1 MKPRNNN
8 QIAQQGIDWQSF
20 FAEDNIP
27 IIGYDPVNDQ
37 VIIKRAS
44 DYNGDG
50 SVGTASHDI
59 YIYDMRTGAWT
70 KSLNGLA
77 NNVDVTNFV
86 VNGNSELVCKA
97 SNDTTTTIYKWQP
110 DPQATTTFKWQSKAF
125 DFNHPALKKKLYKV
139 IVHAKKGENTIIKVG
154 YDNATPTNV
163 FASNT
168 FHTSASLVKN
178 EFVVSSPTAFSYLD
192 IQIESNGT
200 THADFEINDIAFV
213 YRILRAH

>member
-1 MKPRNNN
+1 MKPRDNN
-8 QIAQQGIDWQSF
+8 QIAQQGIDWQLF
-20 FAEDNIP
+20 FAEANVP

-37 VIIKRAS
+37 IIIKRGA
-44 DYNGDG
+44 DYSGL
-50 SVGTASHDI
+50 SATTSHDI
-59 YIYDMRTGAWT
+59 YIYDMRTGSWT

-77 NNVDVTNFV
+77 DNVDVTNFV

-97 SNDTTTTIYKWQP
+97 SNGTTATIYKWQP
-110 DPQATTTFKWQSKAF
+110 APQATSAFKWQSKAF
-125 DFNHPALKKKLYKV
+125 DFNYPALKKKLYKV
-139 IVHAKKGENTIIKVG
+139 IVHAKKGENTIIKAG

-168 FHTSASLVKN
+168 FNTSASLVKN
-178 EFVVSSPTAFSYLD
+178 EYIVSSPTAFSYLD